1 MERAYQLSRDPV
13 YFLMAAFF
21 ALLTTGLPAVMGQ
34 PRFMPFIQAVVLT
47 IFLAIS
53 VRRGDIRSGLGIVF
67 LWLAVTMSLILLLT
81 WFVPEQLERA
91 FDNGF
96 MQRAMTSEWYFARS
110 PLPGGITVEPLATAA
125 EIAGIVLGS
134 LLTGGLVGAWFLV
147 RMANLAAFGAG
158 SLLLALESPLWLPVT
173 LPLWSL
179 LQLAGGAGLVVLLA
193 EPLASGG
200 LAAGLRH
207 LAGERRRP
215 LFIFGALYLAGL
227 LLELVLPAFWH
238 FYQG

>member
-147 RMANLAAFGAG
+147 RMANLAAFSAGHLLGIFGNPILIFIALPVWSILQIAGAG
-158 SLLLALESPLWLPVT
+158 
-173 LPLWSL
+173 
-179 LQLAGGAGLVVLLA
+179 GLVVLCA
-193 EPLASGG
+193 EPLLSGRFALG
-200 LAAGLRH
+200 PWF
-207 LAGERRRP
+207 RRRSRLLA
-215 LFIFGALYLAGL
+215 LFSGIYAIGL
-227 LLELVLPAFWH
+227 LAEAILSAFWH
-238 FYQG
+238 FHG